1 MSREPDQSSLL
12 ARALAPLAGLSAGV
26 LCSQLSDFLKQVA
39 LVGGTAAV
47 AGLSGPMT
55 WTVLAVAGLF
65 GVTESWRSSEQK
77 KKARRL
83 AERLDKLADRQDT
96 ALAVLRDIADGKTG
110 VTLDGISEREFADR
124 IIAGLHSAGLATT
137 EQVARLRKE
146 LSAARVED
154 RIFHNTADLLLRE
167 IRESLQTLHATLGDR
182 LPAPPPPNNNF
193 TEAGIQPNLDFV
205 GREQVLRDL
214 HAQLTAGDV
223 AITHAVSG
231 EGGIGKTQV
240 AIRYAFEHAAD
251 YDGRWW
257 LDASKEA
264 LAGQIAA
271 LARTLGI
278 PLPPNAK
285 PEQIRGAVCER
296 LSLGKHLL
304 VLDNLEQLADLDGFT
319 LPEPSRV
326 LVTTRHTDLP
336 TDRVLKFPLDV
347 LLRDESLALLRKH
360 RDDLTGPEHDKAL
373 SSVAEHLGDH
383 ALALALAA
391 SYLRKRPN
399 VTAAELLERLQRA
412 DVGDKAH
419 PFQSLTPEDHTAGY
433 ERSVYASL
441 SLHLP
446 DFRDTP
452 AMKLLALAAHCHPDA
467 IPLNVF
473 FDASDEAQE
482 TVENQLAQL
491 ADVSIIRYAGT
502 VSIHR
507 LMQEVVRV
515 ELDETARRAAL
526 TALVGQLA
534 ARFDDAEDYRNWAGQ
549 DGYGPQPQA
558 ALAHAEALADIPR
571 SGFLG
576 NQLGLYLQ
584 NRARFDDALAALR
597 TAERIDR
604 AAFGDEHPEVAT
616 DVNNIGGVLFDKG
629 DLDGAL
635 KCFREAE

>member
-1 MSREPDQSSLL
+1 MAREPDQSNLL

-83 AERLDKLADRQDT
+83 AERLDKLAKRQDT
-96 ALAVLRDIADGKTG
+96 ALAVLHDIADGKTG

-124 IIAGLHSAGLATT
+124 IIAGLQSAGLATI
-137 EQVARLRKE
+137 EQVARLGKE

-182 LPAPPPPNNNF
+182 LPAPPAPNNNF
-193 TEAGIQPNLDFV
+193 ADAGIQPNLDFV

-214 HAQLTAGDV
+214 HAQLSDRDV

-264 LAGQIAA
+264 IAGQIAA
-271 LARTLGI
+271 LARTLGL
-278 PLPPNAK
+278 PLPSEAK

-296 LSLGKHLL
+296 LSQGKHLL
-304 VLDNLEQLADLDGFT
+304 VLDNLEQRADLDGFI
-319 LPEPSRV
+319 LSKPSRV
-326 LVTTRHTDLP
+326 LLTTRHTDLP
-336 TDRVLKFPLDV
+336 PARVCDFPLDV

-360 RDDLTGPEHDKAL
+360 RDDLAGPEHEDAL
-373 SSVAEHLGDH
+373 SRVAEHLGDH

-399 VTAAELLERLQRA
+399 VTAAELLERLQR
-412 DVGDKAH
+412 
-419 PFQSLTPEDHTAGY
+419 T
-433 ERSVYASL
+433 
-441 SLHLP
+441 
-446 DFRDTP
+446 
-452 AMKLLALAAHCHPDA
+452 
-467 IPLNVF
+467 
-473 FDASDEAQE
+473 
-482 TVENQLAQL
+482 
-491 ADVSIIRYAGT
+491 
-502 VSIHR
+502 
-507 LMQEVVRV
+507 
-515 ELDETARRAAL
+515 RR
-526 TALVGQLA
+526 
-534 ARFDDAEDYRNWAGQ
+534 R
-549 DGYGPQPQA
+549 
-558 ALAHAEALADIPR
+558 
-571 SGFLG
+571 
-576 NQLGLYLQ
+576 
-584 NRARFDDALAALR
+584 
-597 TAERIDR
+597 
-604 AAFGDEHPEVAT
+604 
-616 DVNNIGGVLFDKG
+616 
-629 DLDGAL
+629 
-635 KCFREAE
+635 